1 MENKITFAKFI
12 DILSPCR
19 KDPTYIFLP
28 KLLDAFTGYR
38 LNKGEL
44 GLESLSEDANPNTLK
59 AKANG
64 TRKITKDEANIL
76 LDNFDY
82 DSLECYLNDL
92 IANCNLN
99 TIRNEIAHF
108 GFRLKESLDDS
119 EIPSVCAKLLKKII
133 YDLSYGRKETLPP
146 LEYLD
151 LKRLGEAAFK
161 PAYFKDEALF
171 INGEKIRASKPTLKI
186 TIPFEGE
193 LTFIKRL
200 LDVYS
205 EELNRTVVSYEDIN
219 GTKFES
225 HLSRHVRCYYEA
237 LYKENAAREIFS
249 DGEEEFE
256 KLKTEISDAVY
267 DCIHYKKH
275 EDSLNR
281 LSEAMDLV
289 TKAQLNS
296 SLLLR
301 IIGFINVPTRQGILH
316 ILVEE
321 GKIRSWVRPDE

>member
-1 MENKITFAKFI
+1 M
-12 DILSPCR
+12 
-19 KDPTYIFLP
+19 
-28 KLLDAFTGYR
+28 
-38 LNKGEL
+38 
-44 GLESLSEDANPNTLK
+44 
-59 AKANG
+59 
-64 TRKITKDEANIL
+64 
-76 LDNFDY
+76 
-82 DSLECYLNDL
+82 
-92 IANCNLN
+92 
-99 TIRNEIAHF
+99 
-108 GFRLKESLDDS
+108 
-119 EIPSVCAKLLKKII
+119 
-133 YDLSYGRKETLPP
+133 
-146 LEYLD
+146 
-151 LKRLGEAAFK
+151 
-161 PAYFKDEALF
+161 
-171 INGEKIRASKPTLKI
+171 KI